1 MVSPSTTSTMSS
13 SSSVHYSRMQGSSH
27 SSDTRKTIQ
36 VYYAYAEGAY
46 PGYDALIYHL
56 ETVPESKEISE
67 HFVFDLDVL
76 MMLKKSMMIKV
87 MKTMIVKLTI
97 LEDRIECLR

>member
-13 SSSVHYSRMQGSSH
+13 SSSVYSSRMQRSSH
-27 SSDTRKTIQ
+27 SSDTRNTRK
-36 VYYAYAEGAY
+36 VYYDYAECAY
-46 PGYDALIYHL
+46 PGYDALISHL
-56 ETVPESKEISE
+56 EKVPESKEISE
-67 HFVFDLDVL
+67 HFVFDLDFL

-97 LEDRIECLR
+97 LEDRIECLK